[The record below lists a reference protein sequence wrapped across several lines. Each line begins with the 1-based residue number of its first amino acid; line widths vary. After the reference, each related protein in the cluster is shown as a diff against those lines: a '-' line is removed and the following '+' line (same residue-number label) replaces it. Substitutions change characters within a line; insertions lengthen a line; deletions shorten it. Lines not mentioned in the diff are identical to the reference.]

1 LERKNVKISSPQY
14 GLISLA
20 PYSPANLIGLR
31 LPGSEAKFCQGEF
44 GTITIQE
51 FNGRHYSIRYS
62 IFNFL
67 KKMSLLFEEEDSV
80 IKSRL
85 LLKGDIKIKSGRSR
99 ELHVKESQ
107 YALFHETNND
117 TIHFDKENEFRLFD
131 TTYSHELITG
141 LISTFPSL
149 KDFVAKP
156 ETSKRR
162 PLIHSF
168 ASGSMIEIVYDI
180 LKCPHD
186 GNLRKLYFENKLNDF
201 LFELLVQSSKT
212 KSRDILLNEQEES
225 AVLIAREIILQDLKM
240 HLTIQEI
247 SKQVGLNEYKLK
259 AGFKKKFGLGIFEC
273 LLEARMRGAKKLLLE
288 TNRPIKDIAGLVGY
302 NHLTNFI
309 AAFRNYCGQ
318 TPGQFRA
325 HK

>member
-1 LERKNVKISSPQY
+1 MKIRLPKY
-14 GLISLA
+14 GLIPLV
-20 PYSPANLIGLR
+20 PIEPANLAGFR
-31 LPGSEAKFCQGEF
+31 LPGSEARFFEAEF

-51 FNGRHYSIRYS
+51 FNSRHYSIRYS

-67 KKMSLLFEEEDSV
+67 KAISLLFEEDDAE

-85 LLKGDIKIKSGRSR
+85 LLKGDLKIKLRSSK
-99 ELHVKESQ
+99 ELHLKERQ
-107 YALFHETNND
+107 FALYRNADDEK
-117 TIHFDKENEFRLFD
+117 ILFDKGNEFRFFD
-131 TTYSHELITG
+131 TTYSQELIKE
-141 LISTFPSL
+141 LLPTFPSL
-149 KDFVAKP
+149 NNFVEKP
-156 ETSKRR
+156 LTSKKK

-168 ASGSMIEIVYDI
+168 ASGNMIEIVYDI

-186 GNLRKLYFENKLNDF
+186 GNLRKLYFENKINDF

-212 KSRDILLNEQEES
+212 KSQDILLNEQEDS
-225 AVLIAREIILQDLKM
+225 AVLLAREIILQDLKL

-259 AGFKKKFGLGIFEC
+259 AGFKQKFGLGIFEC
-273 LLEARMRGAKKLLLE
+273 LLEARMSEAKKLLIE
-288 TNRPIKDIAGLVGY
+288 TNKPIKDIAGLVGY

-318 TPGQFRA
+318 TPGQFRG
-325 HK
+325 HN